1 MKKLLPFTALFIIA
15 SCGTQKKVIVDPYVG
30 IYDVTIFDVPQVG
43 DWPLKLIIKKDDNGY
58 AAELQ
63 TNSEDPAA
71 SEYLWEVTST
81 SVDDNVVYI
90 DATIAAYNLNFELSI
105 DEDDIS
111 VIRAI
116 TKQRPRLPKKMPPTP
131 MIFFLKVKIICKR
144 LRLEI

>member
-1 MKKLLPFTALFIIA
+1 MKKLLPFIALFVIA

-43 DWPLKLIIKKDDNGY
+43 DWPLKLIIKKDYNGY

-63 TNSEDPAA
+63 TNSADPAA

-81 SVDDNVVYI
+81 SVDDNMVYI

-111 VIRAI
+111 GSMMGMFDVEGIR
-116 TKQRPRLPKKMPPTP
+116 
-131 MIFFLKVKIICKR
+131 VK
-144 LRLEI
+144 

>member
-111 VIRAI
+111 GSMMGMFDVEGIR
-116 TKQRPRLPKKMPPTP
+116 
-131 MIFFLKVKIICKR
+131 VK
-144 LRLEI
+144 